1 MVLRKHLPLPG
12 LVLGEA
18 QAEEEEKE
26 AAPARATC
34 IDRLLVM
41 LVRGLKEIIIGFR
54 ECK

>member
-1 MVLRKHLPLPG
+1 MILLKHLPLPG

-34 IDRLLVM
+34 IDHLLVM
-41 LVRGLKEIIIGFR
+41 LMRGLKEIIMGSR